1 MATKQ
6 IKHPYRKYI
15 WLLWFMF
22 FAPIVALVVML
33 SLVGNGVFGK
43 LPDFKDLEN
52 PDLSLAS
59 EVVSQDGMVLGKYF
73 IQNRS
78 NVHFRD
84 LSINLTKALKATE
97 DARFYEHSGID
108 IKGLMRVLV
117 KTIILRQDAGG
128 GSTIT
133 QQLAK
138 NLFPRT
144 RNHGFAL
151 VTQKMKE
158 WITATRLER
167 NYTKEEIISM
177 YFNTVEFG
185 NNAYGIKSAAR
196 TYFDKTPDK
205 LNMLEASLLVGM
217 LKGPTLYNPVKHNK
231 RATNRRNTVLEQQLK
246 YDYIDQTQFDSLRKQ
261 PIKLKFALDDHNI
274 GLGTYFRES
283 LRQDLMKW
291 CNEHKKPD
299 GTTYNLYRDGLR
311 IYTTIDSRMQ
321 KCAEDAVKE
330 HLTDLQKSFNDHWK
344 GREPWY
350 ENPEIISDAMHR
362 CERWKSL
369 AEDGKTDKEIE
380 KIFKQKTDMTI
391 FTWKGEKDTLMSPL
405 DSIKYYKKFLQ
416 TGFMAIDP
424 ATGHIKAWVGGNDYR
439 YFKYDHVKE
448 GKRQV
453 GSTFKPFLY
462 TLAMQE
468 SYSPCYKVP
477 NELVTIR
484 TETGEDWTP
493 QNSDSKY
500 GGMISLKDALA
511 NSVNTVSAYL
521 MKQFGPKPVIEMAR
535 KMGITSQL
543 DAVPAIALGAADISV
558 YEMVGAYATFA
569 NKGVY
574 TEPIYITRIEDKS
587 GVVIQEFI
595 PKKIEAISEETAYL
609 MLNLMQG
616 VVAQGGGTG
625 ARLRTRYNLTNP
637 IAGKTGTT
645 QNNSDGWFMGV
656 VPNLV
661 AGCWVGAED
670 RAVRFRST
678 SLGQGAN
685 MALPI
690 WALFFKKCYAIPEL
704 GISISD
710 FEKPKGPLG
719 VELDC
724 SKYTNDKSQG
734 EKPEEFGVQ

>member
-1 MATKQ
+1 MASKQ
-6 IKHPYRKYI
+6 IKHPYRLYI
-15 WLLWFMF
+15 FILWVLF
-22 FAPIVALVVML
+22 FLPVITLVILL
-33 SLVGNGVFGK
+33 SLVGNGVFGR

-52 PDLSLAS
+52 PNLSLS
-59 EVVSQDGMVLGKYF
+59 TEVVSQDGIVLGKYF

-78 NVHFRD
+78 NAHYHD
-84 LSINLTKALKATE
+84 LSTNLIKALKATE
-97 DARFYEHSGID
+97 DARFYEHSGVD
-108 IKGLMRVLV
+108 IKGLARVLV
-117 KTIILRQDAGG
+117 KTVILRQDAGG

-144 RNHGFAL
+144 RNKGFAL
-151 VTQKMKE
+151 VIQKMKE

-167 NYTKEEIISM
+167 NYTKEEIIAM

-217 LKGPTLYNPVKHNK
+217 LKGPSLYNPIRHVE
-231 RATNRRNTVLEQQLK
+231 RATLRRNTVLKQQLK
-246 YDYIDQTQFDSLRKQ
+246 YNMIDEAQYDSLQKQ

-283 LRQDLMKW
+283 LRQDLLKW
-291 CNEHKKPD
+291 CTEHKKPD
-299 GTTYNLYRDGLR
+299 GTAYNLYRDGLR

-321 KCAEDAVKE
+321 QFAEEAVKE
-330 HLTDLQKSFNDHWK
+330 HLTELQKTFNDHWK

-350 ENPEIISDAMHR
+350 DYPEIITDAMHHS
-362 CERWKSL
+362 ERWKSMK
-369 AEDGKTDKEIE
+369 EDGMTDAQIE
-380 KIFKQKTDMTI
+380 KVFKQKTEMTL
-391 FTWKGEKDTLMSPL
+391 FTWKGDKDTLLSPL
-405 DSIKYYKKFLQ
+405 DSIKYYKKILQ

-424 ATGHIKAWVGGNDYR
+424 ATGQIKAWVGGNDYR

-477 NELVTIR
+477 NVQVTIH
-484 TETGEDWTP
+484 TEAGEDWTP
-493 QNSDSKY
+493 ENSDNVY

-521 MKQFGPKPVIEMAR
+521 MKQFGPKPVIEVAR
-535 KMGITSQL
+535 KMGITSHL
-543 DAVPAIALGAADISV
+543 DPVPAIALGAADISV
-558 YEMVGAYATFA
+558 YEMVGAYATFT

-574 TEPIYITRIEDKS
+574 TEPQYITRIEDKN
-587 GVVIQEFI
+587 GVIIQEFV
-595 PKKIEAISEETAYL
+595 PKKIEAISEKTAYL

-616 VVAQGGGTG
+616 VVSSGTGTG
-625 ARLRTRYNLTNP
+625 ARLRTKYKLNNP

-645 QNNSDGWFMGV
+645 QNNSDGWFMGM

-670 RAVRFRST
+670 RVVRFRST
-678 SLGQGAN
+678 ALGQGAN

-690 WALFFKKCYAIPEL
+690 WALFFKKCYALPAL
-704 GISISD
+704 GVSADD
-710 FEKPKGPLG
+710 FAKPPGPLG

-724 SKYTNDKSQG
+724 SKYTNDKDASG
-734 EKPEEFGVQ
+734 KPEEFGVQ

>member
-217 LKGPTLYNPVKHNK
+217 LKGPSLYNPVKHNK

-261 PIKLKFALDDHNI
+261 PITLKFALDDHNI

-321 KCAEDAVKE
+321 KFAEDAVKE

-350 ENPEIISDAMHR
+350 ENPEIITDAMHR

-380 KIFKQKTDMTI
+380 KIFKQKTEMTI

-587 GVVIQEFI
+587 GVVIKEFI

-616 VVAQGGGTG
+616 VVAHGGGTG

-704 GISISD
+704 GISTSD